1 MNSTSRHD
9 NNSIELDELNV
20 SERQQLT
27 NQRASEAEAAVEP
40 AMTDSTTQTRQ
51 DRRNFAI
58 GIFLLLIVVFLWT
71 SSNFIT
77 QDLFEEGF
85 DKPFLVTYLNTSSFA
100 IYLIPSLYRYLR
112 RNSKSQDLPYDYQP
126 VANEPLSQEA
136 QDGTQPEPDRARTSS
151 DDELP
156 PLTTRETASL
166 ASTFCVLWFIAN
178 WTVNASFRYTS
189 VGSATVLASTSG
201 FFTMVVGRI
210 LGIERLT
217 SWKVGA
223 VVTSFVGVVLVSFA
237 DAGRPPTKTPPP
249 PSSAL
254 LPPPS
259 NPLLGDFLALLSALF
274 YALYMLLL
282 KVRIKVE
289 SRVDMQLLFGFVGL
303 FNILGC
309 WPLGLVLHLTGV
321 ERFGWPVGGKEWSGV
336 LINMAVT
343 FSSDFIYVVAM
354 LKTTP
359 LVVTLGLTLTIPL
372 AIIGDYFLQSRAATL
387 LGLFGATLVVAAF
400 GVIGWG
406 DSRPGATQ
414 PVEPLLEVNE
424 EEDARV

>member
-1 MNSTSRHD
+1 
-9 NNSIELDELNV
+9 
-20 SERQQLT
+20 
-27 NQRASEAEAAVEP
+27 
-40 AMTDSTTQTRQ
+40 MTDSTTQIRQ

-77 QDLFEEGF
+77 QVRTVEGF

-126 VANEPLSQEA
+126 
-136 QDGTQPEPDRARTSS
+136 PEPEPEPARASS
-151 DDELP
+151 DDDLP

-303 FNILGC
+303 FNIVGC